1 MVTTAEWPW
10 RSRSGQ
16 LTVLTLKL
24 KLEGASRVHQRLCTR
39 LNLGRTRVGKRVN
52 REGVRGGV
60 LRDYMVFQRLGFGKI
75 QLAGTE
81 SNRRLKTS

>member
-1 MVTTAEWPW
+1 MVTAAERPW

-16 LTVLTLKL
+16 LTELTLKL

-39 LNLGRTRVGKRVN
+39 LNLGRTRVGKRVD

-60 LRDYMVFQRLGFGKI
+60 LRDYGVFRCLCFGKI
-75 QLAGTE
+75 QFAGTE